1 MSWAAPADDGGKA
14 VSKYQ
19 VIWDVMDVNA
29 ILSGANDGSVLYA
42 MHEVQ
47 SIETTASKDD
57 LKGTFRVSFE
67 GEATP
72 ILAHDISAADL
83 RTQLEALPT
92 IGSVAVSRSSCARF
106 NIERFKQKACTYAN
120 GHQWL
125 VTFMTNVGDVPAMQ
139 VSTSA
144 TEEFVASTITA
155 APTGLSAVASAG
167 TLSGT
172 TTKVSVKTLVN
183 GMDGYEHQR
192 VVLKI
197 GDYEALTGK
206 FVLSFGEVA
215 SAPLSV
221 GVSALEMEAALNAI
235 GTMGKLKVES
245 VRHSDKHY
253 DYNIY
258 FLELL
263 GNQLKIV
270 ATGNDLSGTIE
281 VVEISPGRLP
291 RLDSPFRGTAVT
303 TDLKHRIADLQE
315 GHQYFVEVLAWNG
328 VGETY
333 SVPQYNIPATHRA
346 CKETL
351 SHQKCRHRCYLT
363 PTLKSPGQLLSTT
376 VAVLWIIISSS
387 MTTAQTPQRCRSF
400 PWMV

>member
-1 MSWAAPADDGGKA
+1 VSWAAPADDGGKA

-47 SIETTASKDD
+47 RIETTASKDD

-92 IGSVAVSRSSCARF
+92 IGSVAVSRLSCARF
-106 NIERFKQKACTYAN
+106 NIERSKQAACTYTN

-125 VTFMTNVGDVPAMQ
+125 VTFLTNIGDVPAMQ
-139 VSTSA
+139 RSTSA

-155 APTGLSAVASAG
+155 APTGLSAIASAG

-206 FVLSFGEVA
+206 FVLSFGKVA

-270 ATGNDLSGTIE
+270 ATGDDLSGTIE

-303 TDLKHRIADLQE
+303 TDLKHRIAGLQE

>member
-1 MSWAAPADDGGKA
+1 VSWAAPADDGGKA

-29 ILSGANDGSVLYA
+29 IQSGANDGSVLYA

-57 LKGTFRVSFE
+57 LKGTFRVLFE

-106 NIERFKQKACTYAN
+106 NIERDTAACTYAN

-125 VTFMTNVGDVPAMQ
+125 VTFLTNVGDVPAMQ

-155 APTGLSAVASAG
+155 APTGLSAIASAG

-172 TTKVSVKTLVN
+172 STKVSVKTLVN

-206 FVLSFGEVA
+206 FVLSFGKVA

-245 VRHSDKHY
+245 VHHSDKHY

-303 TDLKHRIADLQE
+303 TDLKHRITDLQE

-333 SVPQYNIPATHRA
+333 SVPQYISLQLTGPVKRP
-346 CKETL
+346 L
-351 SHQKCRHRCYLT
+351 PHQKCRHRCYLT
-363 PTLKSPGQLLSTT
+363 PTLKSPGQLLLTT
-376 VAVLWIIISSS
+376 VAVLWIIILSST
-387 MTTAQTPQRCRSF
+387 TTAQTPQRCRSF